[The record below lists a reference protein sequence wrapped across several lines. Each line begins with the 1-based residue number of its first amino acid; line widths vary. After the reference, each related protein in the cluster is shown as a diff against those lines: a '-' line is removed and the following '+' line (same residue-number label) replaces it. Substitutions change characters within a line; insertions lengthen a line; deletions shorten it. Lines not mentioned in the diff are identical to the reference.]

1 MALLRDRTG
10 RPGPATWE
18 IGAYPQGHAELP
30 VTGVSW
36 YEAAA
41 FAEFSGKSL
50 PTVTH
55 WLRATGM
62 ANLRDD
68 IPLGNFASTAP
79 LAVSSVRDLGAFG
92 TFGMSGNVKEW
103 CLNSVEGQRYLLG
116 GAWNEPIYMATV
128 LDARPAFDRSDTNG
142 IRLAKFDAPPADSL
156 VGEIRALP
164 RHITFP
170 PPVSDA
176 VFEAYR
182 SFYAYDKTD
191 LDPRLERTEESDHW
205 RREIVSVATAYGRD
219 RLPINLLLP
228 KNASPPYQAVIY
240 YPGAYAY
247 SLPSSED
254 LPVSIYF
261 DFIVRSGRAV
271 IHPIYQ
277 NTYERRLPESR
288 MQGRTRRDVII
299 DSAKDLGRTIDYL
312 QTRADVDANK
322 LGFHVLS
329 TGPQILPAIAME
341 PRLKTAILLSAGF
354 GQARARTAPP
364 AEVDPVNFAPR
375 ITIPVLLLGG
385 RYDFVL
391 PLETSQK
398 PLFALLG
405 TPPADKHHSIFDAGH
420 IPPRN
425 LMIKET
431 LDWLDKYLGPVKAR

>member
-1 MALLRDRTG
+1 
-10 RPGPATWE
+10 
-18 IGAYPQGHAELP
+18 
-30 VTGVSW
+30 
-36 YEAAA
+36 
-41 FAEFSGKSL
+41 
-50 PTVTH
+50 
-55 WLRATGM
+55 
-62 ANLRDD
+62 
-68 IPLGNFASTAP
+68 
-79 LAVSSVRDLGAFG
+79 
-92 TFGMSGNVKEW
+92 
-103 CLNSVEGQRYLLG
+103 
-116 GAWNEPIYMATV
+116 
-128 LDARPAFDRSDTNG
+128 
-142 IRLAKFDAPPADSL
+142 
-156 VGEIRALP
+156 
-164 RHITFP
+164 
-170 PPVSDA
+170 
-176 VFEAYR
+176 
-182 SFYAYDKTD
+182 
-191 LDPRLERTEESDHW
+191 
-205 RREIVSVATAYGRD
+205 
-219 RLPINLLLP
+219 
-228 KNASPPYQAVIY
+228 
-240 YPGAYAY
+240 
-247 SLPSSED
+247 
-254 LPVSIYF
+254 
-261 DFIVRSGRAV
+261 
-271 IHPIYQ
+271 
-277 NTYERRLPESR
+277 